1 MIPAAT
7 TTVSVG
13 SKSNKK
19 KMKKIKVMIGL
30 SISTSMRNFIK
41 VCVESKKVLAFNKNK
56 IAK

>member
-13 SKSNKK
+13 SKSNK

-41 VCVESKKVLAFNKNK
+41 VCVEPKKV
-56 IAK
+56 